1 MSLKDA
7 VYDIAFLS
15 MSQEDLAKHVHLS
28 GLLSAD
34 EMVSIYGRLD
44 GMELPCVKWKKRK
57 QKGFERIARFLLSNV
72 KDPNPGPIPMWT
84 YTSEKLDCLSFSVNR
99 KSLFHGVRLFGDRK
113 GSQYKVMLQL
123 NGSELENGSFTSNID
138 KDGIAGF
145 DVMLSSP
152 VTVEESIIV
161 TISATISGS
170 ESCYGENGI
179 AKAESGALAV
189 TFHDYLINEL
199 TIIEMTNGT
208 TCSRGQFYEIYIS
221 DAES

>member
-1 MSLKDA
+1 
-7 VYDIAFLS
+7 
-15 MSQEDLAKHVHLS
+15 
-28 GLLSAD
+28 
-34 EMVSIYGRLD
+34 
-44 GMELPCVKWKKRK
+44 
-57 QKGFERIARFLLSNV
+57 
-72 KDPNPGPIPMWT
+72 
-84 YTSEKLDCLSFSVNR
+84 
-99 KSLFHGVRLFGDRK
+99 
-113 GSQYKVMLQL
+113 MLQL

-199 TIIEMTNGT
+199 TIIEMTNGLVQGASFMKYT
-208 TCSRGQFYEIYIS
+208 FQVQNLEIIYNFVSINICTLCQYQS
-221 DAES
+221 NEYV